1 MTASKTPLKIG
12 LAGGIGSGKSYVA
25 RLLARHGISVYDC
38 DNAAKRLMRSEE
50 IQQQLEQLIGCKP
63 DKQALTRF
71 LLASDDNA
79 KAINAIVHP
88 AVFRDFEE
96 SGFLWLESGI
106 MFESGA
112 NHYVDRVVVVTAP
125 EEIRIQRIMQRDNI
139 SREQAHEWMQRQWP
153 QERVQQMAN
162 YEIIND
168 GLADVDQQIT
178 HLLGQLDLLSPL
190 SS

>member
-1 MTASKTPLKIG
+1 
-12 LAGGIGSGKSYVA
+12 
-25 RLLARHGISVYDC
+25 
-38 DNAAKRLMRSEE
+38 
-50 IQQQLEQLIGCKP
+50 
-63 DKQALTRF
+63 
-71 LLASDDNA
+71 
-79 KAINAIVHP
+79 
-88 AVFRDFEE
+88 
-96 SGFLWLESGI
+96 

-153 QERVQQMAN
+153 QERVRQMAD

>member
-1 MTASKTPLKIG
+1 MTASKPPLKIG

-153 QERVQQMAN
+153 QERVRQMAD

-168 GLADVDQQIT
+168 GLADVDQRIT